1 MTKIFVRGLE
11 GLEREFDLTADYSE
25 AAANMG
31 AWCIPHAGLPQL
43 APNVEG
49 LLLVG
54 QPEQERMEM
63 FAEMDR
69 GRLFNIMVAGGI
81 QMLIRDGVRVMED
94 AGLEDRVLS
103 GEAIHIIF
111 R

>member
-1 MTKIFVRGLE
+1 MTKIFVR

-31 AWCIPHAGLPQL
+31 AWCIPQAGFPQL
-43 APNVEG
+43 TPNVEG
-49 LLLVG
+49 VLLVA
-54 QPEQERMEM
+54 QPEQERIEM
-63 FAEMDR
+63 FGEMDI

-81 QMLIRDGVRVMED
+81 QMLIRNGVRVMEN